1 MAPDP
6 KRDSADTKPMTEG
19 ETRELVEHVAWE
31 VIPQLAEAL
40 LREELAKHL
49 GD

>member
-6 KRDSADTKPMTEG
+6 KKNDSADKPMTEG
-19 ETRELVEHVAWE
+19 ETRELVEKVAWE
-31 VIPQLAEAL
+31 VVPQLAEAL
-40 LREELAKHL
+40 IREELQKQL

>member
-6 KRDSADTKPMTEG
+6 KKDGNAPMTEG
-19 ETRELVEHVAWE
+19 ETRELVERVAWE
-31 VIPQLAEAL
+31 VVPQLAEAL

-49 GD
+49 ED